1 MTLTVTVVVVVA
13 VVVAAASVV
22 SESATCAD
30 KQRKTSSPAQG
41 LPDTFRSLTSAC

>member
-1 MTLTVTVVVVVA
+1 MTLTVTVTVVVA
-13 VVVAAASVV
+13 VVVAAASEV